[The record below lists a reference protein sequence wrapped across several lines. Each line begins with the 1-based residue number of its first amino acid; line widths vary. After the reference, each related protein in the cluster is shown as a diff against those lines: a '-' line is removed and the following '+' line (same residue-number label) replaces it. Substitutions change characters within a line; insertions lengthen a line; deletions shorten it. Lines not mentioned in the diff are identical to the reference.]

1 MMSGVVVSSNNA
13 KYDKRH
19 DVLHVFLSS
28 CADTFSEEKFPG
40 VYLNR
45 CEDTEVVAGLT
56 IMDFK
61 KRMKELPSILPM
73 YQFKINV

>member
-1 MMSGVVVSSNNA
+1 MMRSVVVSSNNA

-28 CADTFSEEKFPG
+28 CVDTYAEEDSPG
-40 VYLNR
+40 VYVEK
-45 CEDTEVVAGLT
+45 CEDTQKVAGLT

-61 KRMKELPSILPM
+61 KRLKDLPSILPK
-73 YQFKINV
+73 YQFKIDV